1 METNYLFKWVSMIN
15 HQKMMMDELS
25 KILQKQYDIGI
36 NEFYVLF
43 ILSQSPERQMRLS
56 DLIQQ
61 ISLSQSAMSRLIG
74 RLEAKNP
81 TIIIRKN
88 SSHDKRSMF
97 IQLTNYGLKV
107 AQQAIEEV
115 NYFLVNRVGELNF
128 SKDDLQA

>member
-97 IQLTNYGLKV
+97 IQLTNFGLKV

>member
-1 METNYLFKWVSMIN
+1 MIN

-25 KILQKQYDIGI
+25 KLLQKQYDIGI

-74 RLEAKNP
+74 CLEAKNP

-88 SSHDKRSMF
+88 SSEDKRSML

-107 AQQAIEEV
+107 TNKAIEEV
-115 NYFLVNRVGELNF
+115 NQFLVNRVGELNF
-128 SKDDLQA
+128 SNDDIQA

>member
-25 KILQKQYDIGI
+25 KLLQKQYDIGI

-43 ILSQSPERQMRLS
+43 ILSQSPEKQMRLS

-88 SSHDKRSMF
+88 SSEDKRSML
-97 IQLTNYGLKV
+97 IQLTNNGLKV
-107 AQQAIEEV
+107 AANAIEDV
-115 NYFLVNRVGELNF
+115 NHFLINRVGELNF
-128 SKDDLQA
+128 SNDDIQA

>member
-25 KILQKQYDIGI
+25 KILQRQYDIGI

-43 ILSQSPERQMRLS
+43 VLSQSPERQMRLS

-81 TIIIRKN
+81 TIIMRKN
-88 SSHDKRSMF
+88 NNHDKRSML
-97 IQLTNYGLKV
+97 IQLTNHGLKV
-107 AQQAIEEV
+107 TQQAIEEV

>member
-25 KILQKQYDIGI
+25 KLLQKQYDIGI

-74 RLEAKNP
+74 CLETKNP

-88 SSHDKRSMF
+88 SSEDKRSML
-97 IQLTNYGLKV
+97 IQLTYYGLKV
-107 AQQAIEEV
+107 TNKAIEEV
-115 NYFLVNRVGELNF
+115 NQFLVNRVGELNF
-128 SKDDLQA
+128 SNDDIQA

>member
-25 KILQKQYDIGI
+25 KLLQKQYDIGI

-74 RLEAKNP
+74 CLEVKNP
-81 TIIIRKN
+81 TIIILKN
-88 SSHDKRSMF
+88 SSEDKRS
-97 IQLTNYGLKV
+97 IL
-107 AQQAIEEV
+107 I
-115 NYFLVNRVGELNF
+115 ELNKPWLK
-128 SKDDLQA
+128 SNK

>member
-1 METNYLFKWVSMIN
+1 MVMYSNYFDLAGVQRKKV
-15 HQKMMMDELS
+15 KEGL
-25 KILQKQYDIGI
+25 LQKQYDIGI

-88 SSHDKRSMF
+88 SSEDKRIML
-97 IQLTNYGLKV
+97 IQLTNHGLKV
-107 AQQAIEEV
+107 THKAIEEV
-115 NYFLVNRVGELNF
+115 TQFLVNRVGELNF
-128 SKDDLQA
+128 SNDDIQA

>member
-25 KILQKQYDIGI
+25 KLLQKQYDIGI

-88 SSHDKRSMF
+88 SSEDKRSML
-97 IQLTNYGLKV
+97 IQLTNHGLKV
-107 AQQAIEEV
+107 THKAIEDV
-115 NYFLVNRVGELNF
+115 NHFLVNRVGELNF
-128 SKDDLQA
+128 SNDDIQA

>member
-1 METNYLFKWVSMIN
+1 MIN

-74 RLEAKNP
+74 YLEEKNP
-81 TIIIRKN
+81 TIIIAVKT
-88 SSHDKRSMF
+88 S
-97 IQLTNYGLKV
+97 V
-107 AQQAIEEV
+107 V
-115 NYFLVNRVGELNF
+115 C
-128 SKDDLQA
+128 